1 MTPEV
6 NFKESNDLTRERCK
20 RKKMQDG
27 SEAKRRAVCEG
38 ESWCVWLEHETP
50 AGG

>member
-6 NFKESNDLTRERCK
+6 NFKENNDLTKERWK
-20 RKKMQDG
+20 RKKVQEG
-27 SEAKRRAVCEG
+27 SEAKRRAVWEG
-38 ESWCVWLEHETP
+38 ESWRIWLEHETP